1 MNLSLGFLLVYYSLL
16 FNNLMDTKLCTRVLH
31 ERREALHY
39 PSGSM
44 ELSVSS
50 PKESVLSP
58 PDCMSD
64 PEEHEI
70 SEEEDDDRNH
80 KHRRKEERRSQSLEQ
95 DSSDQVFSRPYK
107 KNYRH
112 FDNGNTSGEHE
123 KRSLGS
129 SSAQRVQFDN
139 QRARSNPMF
148 SRDTGPGRGRGNY
161 GPWTQRDSRFNPV
174 DLSSHMVPG
183 MFGGRG
189 LAGVSA
195 AQSAPW
201 PAFGML
207 PGGLNGGLDAFHHL
221 QGSLRPPLNAS
232 LNMGIPRQRCRDFE
246 ERGFCLRGDMCPM
259 EHGINRIVVDDVQS
273 LSQFNLPVSVPGAPH
288 MAASSKPVPAQFG
301 CANFMNTKGAHG
313 KINEGGMAVDGLG
326 YGDAYPSA
334 GGTDFYDPDQPL
346 WNNSGGETSGALST
360 LNSHGID
367 ENVAPMD
374 DNNQDGPENA
384 CGIRDS
390 RSTSQSVWGR
400 MRGSNNHANSKEKA
414 DAVLNSSAGLED
426 QLKEVSVNSSRHGKQ
441 NHIGE
446 SVAKVVDSTNISNDA
461 MNNTRKPTQKAMRTL
476 FVNGVPHESNRRDLI
491 LAHFK
496 KFGKVIDIHIPI
508 NSERAFVQFSKRE
521 EAESALRAP
530 DAVMG
535 NRFIKLWWANRDS
548 IPDNGLSIGNGASF
562 KGRGMTAPG
571 GQNQLPIA
579 AASKSNH
586 VSSIAKGSAFHTG
599 GAPSSSEVQPKPLGV
614 TSGPKVTPLQ
624 QKKADTLEQLKET
637 LRKKQEMLEQKRNE
651 FRKKLATLQ
660 KQGTVVKGEEA
671 DEPDAKRVKVD
682 TASNSGAVISTPKI
696 ESSTDKKVPVQ
707 KPLSTAKLSTET
719 PSPDSKH
726 LKQRPYSFTTSLITP
741 MVNRYKLDNRTTTF
755 KVVPPLPT
763 GLADVAVLKEHF
775 SSYGEVSKVELED
788 NASTDSGKDKDETYN
803 ENRAACVTFVKRSA
817 AEKAFANAK
826 CWQEHMLQLVW
837 VTRQSNRENNSSK
850 NNANLSV
857 SRDQLSSKNKPTSSV
872 SNDPKP
878 ADEVKAS
885 STEEA
890 ENKIVSRDGNTLDE
904 GETKE
909 SDSGNDKSNSESME
923 GASEAIAASGTDEEP
938 LEVGTDI

>member
-1 MNLSLGFLLVYYSLL
+1 
-16 FNNLMDTKLCTRVLH
+16 
-31 ERREALHY
+31 
-39 PSGSM
+39 M
-44 ELSVSS
+44 EISVSS
-50 PKESVLSP
+50 PKQSVLSP

-80 KHRRKEERRSQSLEQ
+80 KHRRKEETRSQSLEQ
-95 DSSDQVFSRPYK
+95 DSSDQTFSRPYR

-112 FDNGNTSGEHE
+112 FENGNTFSEHE
-123 KRSLGS
+123 KRSQGAAS
-129 SSAQRVQFDN
+129 GQRVQFDN
-139 QRARSNPMF
+139 QRTRSNPMF
-148 SRDTGPGRGRGNY
+148 SRDTGPGRGRGSY
-161 GPWTQRDSRFNPV
+161 GSWNQRDSRFNPV

-195 AQSAPW
+195 AQSARW

-207 PGGLNGGLDAFHHL
+207 PGVPNGGLDGFHHL
-221 QGSLRPPLNAS
+221 TGSLRPPLNAS

-273 LSQFNLPVSVPGAPH
+273 LSQFNLPVSAPGAPH
-288 MAASSKPVPAQFG
+288 LAASSKPVPAQFG

-326 YGDAYPSA
+326 YGDAYPSV

-346 WNNSGGETSGALST
+346 WNNSAGETSGALSA
-360 LNSHGID
+360 LNPHGID
-367 ENVAPMD
+367 ENVALD

-390 RSTSQSVWGR
+390 KSTSQSVWGR
-400 MRGSNNHANSKEKA
+400 MRGSNSQANFKEKA
-414 DAVLNSSAGLED
+414 NAVLNSSAGLDD

-441 NHIGE
+441 NHVGE
-446 SVAKVVDSTNISNDA
+446 SVSNDA
-461 MNNTRKPTQKAMRTL
+461 MNNTRKPAQKAMRTL
-476 FVNGVPHESNRRDLI
+476 FVNNVPHESNRRDLI
-491 LAHFK
+491 LAHFQ

-548 IPDNGLSIGNGASF
+548 IPDNGLSTGNGAPM
-562 KGRGMTAPG
+562 KGRGMTASG

-579 AASKSNH
+579 SASKSNH
-586 VSSIAKGSAFHTG
+586 ASSIAKGPAFHTG
-599 GAPSSSEVQPKPLGV
+599 GAPSSSEQPKSVGV

-624 QKKADTLEQLKET
+624 QKKAETLEQLKEE
-637 LRKKQEMLEQKRNE
+637 LRKKQEILEQKRNE
-651 FRKKLATLQ
+651 FRKKLATYQ
-660 KQGTVVKGEEA
+660 KQGTVVKCEEA

-682 TASNSGAVISTPKI
+682 TASSSGAAISSPKT
-696 ESSTDKKVPVQ
+696 ESSTDKKVPIQ

-719 PSPDSKH
+719 QSPDSKI
-726 LKQRPYSFTTSLITP
+726 LKQRPYSFTTSLNTL
-741 MVNRYKLDNRTTTF
+741 MVNRYKLDNRTTTI

-775 SSYGEVSKVELED
+775 SSYGEVSKVELEGS
-788 NASTDSGKDKDETYN
+788 ASIDSGKNQDETYN
-803 ENRAACVTFVKRSA
+803 ENCGACVTFVKRSA

-837 VTRQSNRENNSSK
+837 VTRQSNQKNNSSNT
-850 NNANLSV
+850 NNNLSA
-857 SRDQLSSKNKPTSSV
+857 SRDHLSSKNKPTSSV

-885 STEEA
+885 SSTEEP
-890 ENKIVSRDGNTLDE
+890 ENTNVSGEENSVDE
-904 GETKE
+904 REREANE
-909 SDSGNDKSNSESME
+909 SDNGNHKSNSESIE
-923 GASEAIAASGTDEEP
+923 GASKEIAASGTNEEQ
-938 LEVGTDI
+938 LEQRND

>member
-1 MNLSLGFLLVYYSLL
+1 
-16 FNNLMDTKLCTRVLH
+16 
-31 ERREALHY
+31 
-39 PSGSM
+39 M

-50 PKESVLSP
+50 PKQSVLSP

-80 KHRRKEERRSQSLEQ
+80 KHRRKEETRSQSSER
-95 DSSDQVFSRPYK
+95 DSSDQAFSRPYR
-107 KNYRH
+107 KNHRH
-112 FDNGNTSGEHE
+112 FENGNTFSEHE
-123 KRSLGS
+123 KRSSG
-129 SSAQRVQFDN
+129 QRVQYDN
-139 QRARSNPMF
+139 QRVRSNQMF
-148 SRDTGPGRGRGNY
+148 SRDSGPGRGRGNY
-161 GPWTQRDSRFNPV
+161 GSWAQRDSRFNPV
-174 DLSSHMVPG
+174 DLSSHMLQVGSMAPG

-207 PGGLNGGLDAFHHL
+207 PGVPNGGLDGFHHL

-273 LSQFNLPVSVPGAPH
+273 LSQFNLPVSVTGAPH
-288 MAASSKPVPAQFG
+288 MAPSSKPIPAQFG
-301 CANFMNTKGAHG
+301 NFMNTKGAHG
-313 KINEGGMAVDGLG
+313 KINEAGMAVDGLG

-346 WNNSGGETSGALST
+346 WNNSAGETSGALSA
-360 LNSHGID
+360 LNNHGID
-367 ENVAPMD
+367 ENAAPLD
-374 DNNQDGPENA
+374 DNNQECAENA
-384 CGIRDS
+384 CGVRDS

-400 MRGSNNHANSKEKA
+400 MRGSSQANFKEKA

-426 QLKEVSVNSSRHGKQ
+426 QLKEVSVSSSRHGKQ
-441 NHIGE
+441 NHVGE
-446 SVAKVVDSTNISNDA
+446 SVAKVVDSSNISNDA
-461 MNNTRKPTQKAMRTL
+461 VNNTRKPTQKAMRTL
-476 FVNGVPHESNRRDLI
+476 FVNYVPHESNRKDLI
-491 LAHFK
+491 LAHFQ
-496 KFGKVIDIHIPI
+496 KFGKVIDIHIPL

-548 IPDNGLSIGNGASF
+548 IPDNGLSTGNGAPM
-562 KGRGMTAPG
+562 KGRGMTASG

-586 VSSIAKGSAFHTG
+586 VSSIAKGPAFHTG
-599 GAPSSSEVQPKPLGV
+599 GVPSSSEQPKPVLA

-624 QKKADTLEQLKET
+624 QKKTETLERLKET

-660 KQGTVVKGEEA
+660 KQGSVVKGDEA
-671 DEPDAKRVKVD
+671 DEPDAKRVKVE
-682 TASNSGAVISTPKI
+682 TASTSDAAVSSPKT
-696 ESSTDKKVPVQ
+696 ESSTDKKMPIQ

-719 PSPDSKH
+719 PSPNTKN
-726 LKQRPYSFTTSLITP
+726 LTQRPYSYTASMNTP
-741 MVNRYKLDNRTTTF
+741 MANRYKLDNRTTII

-763 GLADVAVLKEHF
+763 GLADVAALKEHF

-788 NASTDSGKDKDETYN
+788 NASIDGGKDHETCS

-837 VTRQSNRENNSSK
+837 VTRQSRRENSS
-850 NNANLSV
+850 NNNNNPSV
-857 SRDQLSSKNKPTSSV
+857 SRDHTSSKNKCTPSV

-878 ADEVKAS
+878 AVEVKAS
-885 STEEA
+885 STEEPD
-890 ENKIVSRDGNTLDE
+890 NKNVSGDDNILDEQETRESDKTLDE
-904 GETKE
+904 QETKE
-909 SDSGNDKSNSESME
+909 SDNGNSKSNSESME
-923 GASEAIAASGTDEEP
+923 GASDAVAPSGTDEEQS
-938 LEVGTDI
+938 EQRND